1 MFLRCSKRFKDGKP
15 HHYWSIVENKR
26 VAGGKIV
33 QRHVLYLGEIN
44 DSQREG
50 WRKSI
55 EVFEDGEPR
64 PRTVALFPEERI
76 APTSDQSIVRLR
88 LEALALHRPPAVGR
102 VLAGLR
108 ALRAA
113 RAGSLLGGAAAAQP
127 QGHALGFDP
136 PGAVRLSA

>member
-1 MFLRCSKRFKDGKP
+1 MFLRASKRFKDGKP

-26 VAGGKIV
+26 VAGGKVV

-44 DSQREG
+44 DGQREG

-55 EVFEDGEPR
+55 EVFEDGAPR
-64 PRTVALFPEERI
+64 PRTVALFPEEEHRALGRREHR
-76 APTSDQSIVRLR
+76 APPTRR
-88 LEALALHRPPAVGR
+88 AGPAPAPAVGR

-127 QGHALGFDP
+127 QGHAL
-136 PGAVRLSA
+136 AI